1 LLVLVLLLLAGA
13 LSRGGV
19 GGDGPAPGV
28 VGREVERVFFEPK
41 PVTSSADDAF
51 GVRAPKAPLLLLLLA
66 GTFDLG
72 GGGHTPLFRPAPVTL
87 SADDA
92 FGVRAPTVL

>member
-13 LSRGGV
+13 LSCG